1 MTREERLEEE
11 YARQGLMVDFDVCD
25 FINKIYDDF
34 ESRTCENCVYWA
46 KSIHMCDN
54 KESFAYKFK
63 ATVVKDDGCNNFEK
77 AEK

>member
-25 FINKIYDDF
+25 FINEIYDDF
-34 ESRTCENCVYWA
+34 DRRTCENCRHSNQTSYALYCRKDVKNLTIGVA
-46 KSIHMCDN
+46 KC
-54 KESFAYKFK
+54 F
-63 ATVVKDDGCNNFEK
+63 GCNKFEK